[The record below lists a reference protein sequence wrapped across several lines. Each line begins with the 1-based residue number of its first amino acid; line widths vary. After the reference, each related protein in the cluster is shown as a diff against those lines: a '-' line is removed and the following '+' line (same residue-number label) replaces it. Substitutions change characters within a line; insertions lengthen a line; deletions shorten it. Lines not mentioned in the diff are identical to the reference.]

1 MMCDIVIIAS
11 ERAEDI
17 LYKLL
22 LKKKRVEI
30 PVCRLRNM
38 LDRIIIL
45 VRE

>member
-22 LKKKRVEI
+22 LKKETG
-30 PVCRLRNM
+30 RNTRM
-38 LDRIIIL
+38 QT
-45 VRE
+45 EKYA